1 MSRRPDRVCAF
12 HTDTRPEAVHIGNET
27 VDWQFICRISG
38 HPERYGDPYVWS
50 VTDEPGMD
58 LGQAL
63 GLDLGSTLPKAV
75 RDASSAADNG
85 WVEYGLV
92 ERAFALA
99 NPDDWRLLLAR
110 YDHRY
115 FWGNTATQ
123 KELPYTASRY
133 LAGRLGDLSRRG
145 DVRYRDGKGTGY
157 WCYLSRVSHWAPP
170 GVEDSNKVANFGTEP
185 VAMTDYMPAVRPS

>member
-1 MSRRPDRVCAF
+1 MSRRPDRVCPF
-12 HTDTRPEAVHIGNET
+12 HAGDRPEAEHIGNET
-27 VDWQFICRISG
+27 VDWQFTCEYND
-38 HPERYGDPYVWS
+38 HPVPGPYVWS

-58 LGQAL
+58 MGQAL

-75 RDASSAADNG
+75 RDASQAHGGG

-99 NPDDWRLLLAR
+99 NPEDWSLLLAR
-110 YDHRY
+110 YDHRW
-115 FWGNTATQ
+115 FGQGTATQ
-123 KELPYTASRY
+123 QELPYTASRY

-157 WCYLSRVSHWAPP
+157 WSYLRRVSHWAPA
-170 GVEDSNKVANFGTEP
+170 GSGELSAMASFGTET
-185 VAMTDYMPAVRPS
+185 VAMDDYMPAKRPV